1 VCSDDVNRCDWLL
14 EGTILLVSRR
24 KDSIG
29 AACFGVWW
37 RFNNHQ
43 EVQYREEGSE
53 KKGRNVGINIGIR
66 SGRRGIRKFWE
77 RAPGAPKKGPKNLKN
92 VFEQSIGKCVLKNL
106 CSE

>member
-1 VCSDDVNRCDWLL
+1 MNVDFECVCVCRDDVNRCDRFL

-29 AACFGVWW
+29 AACFRVWW

-53 KKGRNVGINIGIR
+53 KKGRNFGKNIGIR
-66 SGRRGIRKFWE
+66 SGRRGSRK
-77 RAPGAPKKGPKNLKN
+77 
-92 VFEQSIGKCVLKNL
+92 
-106 CSE
+106 

>member
-1 VCSDDVNRCDWLL
+1 MCSDDVNRCDWLL

-53 KKGRNVGINIGIR
+53 KKV
-66 SGRRGIRKFWE
+66 E
-77 RAPGAPKKGPKNLKN
+77 T
-92 VFEQSIGKCVLKNL
+92 
-106 CSE
+106 SEKI

>member
-1 VCSDDVNRCDWLL
+1 M
-14 EGTILLVSRR
+14 VSRR

-53 KKGRNVGINIGIR
+53 KKVETLEKYRDTQREKGNSKIVGN
-66 SGRRGIRKFWE
+66 S
-77 RAPGAPKKGPKNLKN
+77 P
-92 VFEQSIGKCVLKNL
+92 
-106 CSE
+106 